1 MQNRTILL
9 TTIFPALSF
18 FALVP
23 IAQAVTPPPDGGY
36 PGGNTA
42 EGQAALLSLTTGG
55 FNTAVGFF
63 SLRSNSIGTFNTAT
77 GAGALLANTADNN
90 TATGAGALLS
100 NTTASGNTAYG
111 AFALFSNTTGGT
123 LGNIQGTDVGP
134 NVAVGS
140 QALESNTLAGANTAV
155 GYQALRSFSAG
166 PMGFEQVGFCT
177 AVGFQALV
185 NATGAGHSNSAF
197 GYEALKN
204 DTTGTSNTANGFY
217 ALLNNVTGNGNTS
230 DGVVALWHNTTG
242 SQNTAIG
249 VDALG
254 DNTTGSFNI
263 AVGYQA
269 GSGCTTGENNIYI
282 GGSGG
287 NESDTMR
294 LGGPQTATYIAGIFG
309 ATVAGIPVLIDSGH
323 KLGTSTSS
331 QRFKESIKPMES
343 ASDALFSFKPVTFC
357 YKKAIDPTG
366 TSQFGLVAE
375 DVEKVRPDLVV
386 RDKEGKPYSVR
397 YDQVNAML
405 LNEFLKEH
413 RKVQELERTVTAQKK
428 GMEIITARLKEQA
441 AQIQRVSAQV
451 KTGKFATGRSRH
463 GGPDPKIAV
472 NQP

>member
-177 AVGFQALV
+177 AVGFQALA

-343 ASDALFSFKPVTFC
+343 ASDALFSFKPVTFR

-451 KTGKFATGRSRH
+451 KTGKFATGRIRH